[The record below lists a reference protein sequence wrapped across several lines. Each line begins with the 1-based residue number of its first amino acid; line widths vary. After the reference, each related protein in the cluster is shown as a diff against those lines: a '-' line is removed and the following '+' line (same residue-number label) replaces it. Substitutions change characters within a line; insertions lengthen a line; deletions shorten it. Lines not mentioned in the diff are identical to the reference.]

1 MPTAYWGNCPI
12 KGTFFIDFS
21 TTLSNGSVALITEI
35 ELAKK
40 QKKKHTHKLET
51 SKKINKFGKRPTQKI
66 QGYLLHT

>member
-1 MPTAYWGNCPI
+1 LFKYDNMPTAYWGNCPI

-40 QKKKHTHKLET
+40 KTKKNTHTQ
-51 SKKINKFGKRPTQKI
+51 IRN
-66 QGYLLHT
+66 